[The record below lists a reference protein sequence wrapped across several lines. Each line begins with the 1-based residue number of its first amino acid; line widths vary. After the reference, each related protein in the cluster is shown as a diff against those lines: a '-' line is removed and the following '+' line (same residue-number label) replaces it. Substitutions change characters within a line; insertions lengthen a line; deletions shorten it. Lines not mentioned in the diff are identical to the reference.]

1 MVSLSPLIL
10 ITLGVIF
17 LFIELITLTFFSIFI
32 AIGFFVVGAVAFF
45 MEFGIL
51 WQLFFVA
58 LISLVMTFL
67 LKKPIKKHFNKS
79 DETIKDN
86 FLDESGVGVV
96 KNGMIYYKGTFWR
109 IDDIGSFDEGDRVEV
124 LGVDGNR
131 LLIKGRVEKNR

>member
-67 LKKPIKKHFNKS
+67 LKKPIKKHFNKN

-86 FLDESGVGVV
+86 FLDESGVGIV

>member
-79 DETIKDN
+79 DKTIKDN

>member
-32 AIGFFVVGAVAFF
+32 AIGFFVVGGVTFF

-79 DETIKDN
+79 DEIIKDN

>member
-32 AIGFFVVGAVAFF
+32 AIGFFVVGGVTFF

-79 DETIKDN
+79 DEIIKDN

-131 LLIKGRVEKNR
+131 LLIKGRVEKKR